1 MTKVQVCGVRS
12 FEDALI
18 CKAAGVD
25 AIGFVSVEGRKRN
38 VPLEQIKD
46 IIGRLGPSVDSTLI
60 GFPVTAEEFIEKG
73 ERVKADVLQ
82 VYTLTA
88 SQLTRMRDSGF
99 RIVRAVG
106 VDVMTGKLSSTIEEL
121 EGFVEVC
128 DLLLFEPTH
137 DGKVG
142 GMGLSTDY
150 ATALSPY
157 IRYCPR
163 FSIAGG
169 LTPDNVDEALKLG
182 PYMVDVSSGV
192 ESDDGRK
199 DPEKV
204 RQFVKRC
211 KE

>member
-1 MTKVQVCGVRS
+1 
-12 FEDALI
+12 
-18 CKAAGVD
+18 
-25 AIGFVSVEGRKRN
+25 
-38 VPLEQIKD
+38 
-46 IIGRLGPSVDSTLI
+46 LGPSVDSTLI

>member
-1 MTKVQVCGVRS
+1 MTRVQVCGVRNV
-12 FEDALI
+12 EDALM
-18 CKAAGVD
+18 CEAAGVD
-25 AIGFVSVEGRKRN
+25 AIGFVSVEGRKRD
-38 VPLEQIKD
+38 VPLDLIKD

-60 GFPVTAEEFIEKG
+60 GFPCTAEEFIKKG
-73 ERVKADVLQ
+73 ERVNADVLQ

-88 SQLTRMRDSGF
+88 DQLVIMRDSGF
-99 RIVRAVG
+99 RVVRAVG
-106 VDVMTGKLSSTIEEL
+106 VDVMTGKLSSTISEL

-142 GMGLSTDY
+142 GMGLKADY
-150 ATALSPY
+150 STALSPY
-157 IRYCPR
+157 IRYCKR

-169 LTPDNVDEALKLG
+169 LTPDNVDEVLKLD

-199 DPEKV
+199 NPEKV
-204 RQFVKRC
+204 RRFVKRC